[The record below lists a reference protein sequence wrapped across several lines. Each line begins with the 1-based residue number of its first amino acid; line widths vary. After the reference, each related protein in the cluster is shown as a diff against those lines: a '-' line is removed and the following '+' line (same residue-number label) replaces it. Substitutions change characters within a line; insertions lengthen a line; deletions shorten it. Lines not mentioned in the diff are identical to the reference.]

1 MCEAWG
7 EGSLFLCHGTS
18 GCEAG
23 KSSWLQ
29 DSGLL
34 GFPSTASVSR
44 SPLGIA
50 MALACDAITAT

>member
-1 MCEAWG
+1 MKHGG
-7 EGSLFLCHGTS
+7 EDSLFLCHRTS
-18 GCEAG
+18 GCEAE

-34 GFPSTASVSR
+34 DFPNTTSISW

-50 MALACDAITAT
+50 MALACDAVTGT